1 MADLIKIDTAQVAE
15 IANTLAGLNN
25 DLQTNL
31 KEAQAAITNLEN
43 VWQGEAATATIDA
56 INTFAAD
63 YFQNYYDLINQY
75 VEFLKKN
82 VAEGYEETEIT
93 NTTLADS
100 FK

>member
-1 MADLIKIDTAQVAE
+1 MSDLIKIDTAQVLE
-15 IANTLAGLNN
+15 IANKLSELND

-31 KEAQAAITNLEN
+31 KEAQTAITNLEN
-43 VWQGEAATATIDA
+43 VWKGEAATATIEA
-56 INTFAAD
+56 INSFASD

-82 VAEGYEETEIT
+82 VVTGYEDTETA
-93 NTTLADS
+93 NTTLAES

>member
-1 MADLIKIDTAQVAE
+1 MADLIKIDTAQVLE
-15 IANTLAGLNN
+15 IANKLSGLN
-25 DLQTNL
+25 DELQTNL
-31 KEAQAAITNLEN
+31 KEAQSTITNLET

-56 INTFAAD
+56 VNSFAAD

-82 VAEGYEETEIT
+82 VAQGYEETE
-93 NTTLADS
+93 NVNKTLAES